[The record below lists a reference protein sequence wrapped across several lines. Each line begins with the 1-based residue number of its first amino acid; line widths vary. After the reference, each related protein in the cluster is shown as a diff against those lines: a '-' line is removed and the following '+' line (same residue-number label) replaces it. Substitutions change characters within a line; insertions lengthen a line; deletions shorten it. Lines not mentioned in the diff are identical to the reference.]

1 MHEVHAR
8 LLAGA
13 TGATDPILALHKGI
27 VFLKVCTEPGSQRTL
42 LIDAPAVLGW
52 PKWRERDAKYGFGLL
67 KQAIGAAMRA
77 GLIANHNV
85 DVLAHILLGALTE
98 CAMVIARFGDREIAR
113 AQAERALGSIKA
125 VAVFQPFVA
134 PNAGRRSAPR
144 RQIAAAFSKTDVTQ

>member
-67 KQAIGAAMRA
+67 KQAIGAATRA

-85 DVLAHILLGALTE
+85 DVLAHIFARRPHRVCNGD
-98 CAMVIARFGDREIAR
+98 CAFWRSGD
-113 AQAERALGSIKA
+113 S
-125 VAVFQPFVA
+125 
-134 PNAGRRSAPR
+134 AGPG
-144 RQIAAAFSKTDVTQ
+144 